1 MEPEVPE
8 TVEVSL
14 PLASVDI
21 PEPEEQTEPEVEVES
36 YPDAVEEEVL
46 IPEEEVAEPEALSPL
61 EVALRAL
68 ERYAREKVVL
78 VESVSPQEPVCNGN
92 APKNSDA
99 GSNSAFRGIAE
110 TSDEAQPDVTE
121 SGLASRNG
129 SAIEPEKTIV
139 PRVSSLGRPPSSH
152 GSVDAILV
160 PRVSSLSRP
169 PSNGSDMNVH
179 VLPPRGSSLPLSSRT
194 STDSAGPIA
203 SRLRTD
209 SGVASDG
216 IPSPPES
223 PKSTGSRSSS
233 RDGSLRSHG
242 SRRISSGKL
251 VAMPS
256 PNASILLEVIEEEE
270 TASASNTEE
279 AVVPPS
285 STPPPA
291 PLDKDIPSP
300 TLEKQLP
307 AAPPRSKLRRK
318 PTEIRGKVPLP
329 TPATSEIVFP
339 SPIDIDLPVAQ
350 PILSTSLLV
359 ELGLIPGDSEKD
371 PAIQWIDEA
380 VKEKDSAN
388 DSPQPAT
395 STVLGVTASSKAL
408 PQVPSTWI
416 HIPKAMAESEK
427 FVFNSP
433 RIFKVLLR
441 SKEAKALQQQR
452 ETKGKRLPSGQKK

>member
-1 MEPEVPE
+1 
-8 TVEVSL
+8 
-14 PLASVDI
+14 
-21 PEPEEQTEPEVEVES
+21 
-36 YPDAVEEEVL
+36 
-46 IPEEEVAEPEALSPL
+46 
-61 EVALRAL
+61 
-68 ERYAREKVVL
+68 
-78 VESVSPQEPVCNGN
+78 
-92 APKNSDA
+92 
-99 GSNSAFRGIAE
+99 
-110 TSDEAQPDVTE
+110 
-121 SGLASRNG
+121 
-129 SAIEPEKTIV
+129 
-139 PRVSSLGRPPSSH
+139 
-152 GSVDAILV
+152 
-160 PRVSSLSRP
+160 
-169 PSNGSDMNVH
+169 
-179 VLPPRGSSLPLSSRT
+179 
-194 STDSAGPIA
+194 
-203 SRLRTD
+203 
-209 SGVASDG
+209 
-216 IPSPPES
+216 
-223 PKSTGSRSSS
+223 
-233 RDGSLRSHG
+233 
-242 SRRISSGKL
+242 
-251 VAMPS
+251 MPS